1 MISYFYW
8 ISLWDDLPKYKS
20 LFHSPSECGLPIG
33 NLTIQVFANFY
44 FNEFDYFIKEK
55 LHNKYYD
62 RYVND
67 FFLVH
72 SDQKYLASLIPIIEN
87 YLKTKRKSVQRINS
101 SRTTAYIKQQAT
113 QLL

>member
-33 NLTIQVFANFY
+33 NLTSQVFANFY
-44 FNEFDYFIKEK
+44 FNDFDYFIKET
-55 LHNKYYD
+55 LHNRHYG
-62 RYVND
+62 RYVD
-67 FFLVH
+67 AFVLLH
-72 SDQKYLASLIPIIEN
+72 PDRKHLSSLIPIIEN

-113 QLL
+113 RLL